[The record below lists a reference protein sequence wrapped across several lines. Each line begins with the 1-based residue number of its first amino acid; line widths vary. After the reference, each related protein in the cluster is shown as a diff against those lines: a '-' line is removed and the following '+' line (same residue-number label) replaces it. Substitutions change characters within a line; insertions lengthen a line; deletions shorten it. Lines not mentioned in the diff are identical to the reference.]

1 MASRI
6 DLIGQYH
13 SLAAQIRR
21 NEATKIRIM
30 RLQAE
35 NNALRH
41 QLTMMRVQMQ
51 QMTREILTMRH
62 TVVRTRSPGSLGG
75 APARAPATEETED

>member
-6 DLIGQYH
+6 ELINQYH

-21 NEATKIRIM
+21 NEVTKIRIM
-30 RLQAE
+30 QLEAE
-35 NNALRH
+35 NSALRH

-51 QMTREILTMRH
+51 NMTRDL
-62 TVVRTRSPGSLGG
+62 SGG
-75 APARAPATEETED
+75 EN